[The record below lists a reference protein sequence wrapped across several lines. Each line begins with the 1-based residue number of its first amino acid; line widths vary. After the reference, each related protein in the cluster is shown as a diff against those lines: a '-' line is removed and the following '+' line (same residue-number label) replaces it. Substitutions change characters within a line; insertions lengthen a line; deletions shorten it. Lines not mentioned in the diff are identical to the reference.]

1 MEDKLLYQQ
10 KSALVFTEVSIA
22 VDIKVLVEDVTT
34 ATFVVLGFQILK
46 IRTPAVRSTWYM
58 SNERTEI
65 VTHRWSFNRRIFVKM
80 KGSDL
85 VNQQMIIMN
94 LFWMSLFV

>member
-1 MEDKLLYQQ
+1 VEDKLLYQQ

-46 IRTPAVRSTWYM
+46 IRTPAVRSICRM
-58 SNERTEI
+58 RG
-65 VTHRWSFNRRIFVKM
+65 RR
-80 KGSDL
+80 S
-85 VNQQMIIMN
+85 
-94 LFWMSLFV
+94 

>member
-22 VDIKVLVEDVTT
+22 VDIKVLEDVTT
-34 ATFVVLGFQILK
+34 ATFCGSWFSVSSASQGKKTQIK
-46 IRTPAVRSTWYM
+46 NPYSTPVRNMRGRRS
-58 SNERTEI
+58 

-80 KGSDL
+80 
-85 VNQQMIIMN
+85 
-94 LFWMSLFV
+94 

>member
-46 IRTPAVRSTWYM
+46 IRTVQQFEYM

-65 VTHRWSFNRRIFVKM
+65 GDT
-80 KGSDL
+80 
-85 VNQQMIIMN
+85 QME
-94 LFWMSLFV
+94 F

>member
-34 ATFVVLGFQILK
+34 ATLWFLVFRFSKSVL
-46 IRTPAVRSTWYM
+46 
-58 SNERTEI
+58 
-65 VTHRWSFNRRIFVKM
+65 
-80 KGSDL
+80 
-85 VNQQMIIMN
+85 QQ
-94 LFWMSLFV
+94 FEVYVE